1 MAWNLLFNSDYGLMS
16 LLTIFC
22 VIGIGVFMWRFFRR
36 QVLAEEG
43 AAAPAQDPA
52 PRP

>member
-1 MAWNLLFNSDYGLMS
+1 MAWNLLFTSDYGLMS
-16 LLTIFC
+16 LLTILC

-36 QVLAEEG
+36 QVLAEAG
-43 AAAPAQDPA
+43 AAASPQDPA